1 MEAQQEAAQHLVFG
15 GAVKVDHQELHRDL
29 RQQLRRD
36 VVDEGL
42 VEDWVQRALLH
53 VRLLLGDALASVED
67 VHLHVG
73 V

>member
-1 MEAQQEAAQHLVFG
+1 MQAEQQAAQNLVLG
-15 GAVKVDHQELHRDL
+15 GPVKVDHQELDGDL
-29 RQQLRRD
+29 RQQLGRD

-42 VEDWVQRALLH
+42 VEDRVQCALLH
-53 VRLLLGDALASVED
+53 VGLFLGDALAAVED